1 MSSVFGFVQLVKDVM
16 THSPVVLSGG
26 DTLVDAARA
35 MREREVGDVITVDEN
50 GALSGIVTDRDIV
63 IRSVAEG
70 RAPGEVR
77 LDDISSRELVT
88 VESSAPVGDASKLM
102 REHGLRR
109 IVVTEDG
116 NPVGIV
122 SLSDLTVESDAASA
136 LAEVSEAPPNE

>member
-1 MSSVFGFVQLVKDVM
+1 
-16 THSPVVLSGG
+16 
-26 DTLVDAARA
+26 
-35 MREREVGDVITVDEN
+35 
-50 GALSGIVTDRDIV
+50 
-63 IRSVAEG
+63 
-70 RAPGEVR
+70 
-77 LDDISSRELVT
+77 
-88 VESSAPVGDASKLM
+88 M